1 MKPQQTAPFPLA
13 THLGMVTEVIDE
25 GGARARVEVT
35 PEHLNPHGAVHGAV
49 LFALVDTAMG
59 AATLSVLASDQ
70 WCASIEVQLRF
81 VRPVFSGQL
90 MARARVISA
99 GKRIV
104 HLSAEVRDD
113 DDELVA
119 LATGSFAVIP
129 KPA

>member
-1 MKPQQTAPFPLA
+1 
-13 THLGMVTEVIDE
+13 
-25 GGARARVEVT
+25 
-35 PEHLNPHGAVHGAV
+35 
-49 LFALVDTAMG
+49 AMG